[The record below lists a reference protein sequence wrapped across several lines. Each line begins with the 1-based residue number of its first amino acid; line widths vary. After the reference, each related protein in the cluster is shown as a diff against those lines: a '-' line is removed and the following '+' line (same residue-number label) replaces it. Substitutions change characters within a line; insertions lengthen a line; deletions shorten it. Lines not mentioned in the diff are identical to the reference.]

1 MVKLIQEMRYMTLT
15 KEAYKDRLIDKK
27 INECLKVFGAVSIN
41 GPKWCGKTWTSLNHA
56 KTVKYIDT
64 NDKKLFNLAQMDVN
78 QILVGDY
85 PILIDEWQLI
95 PQIWDS
101 VRRKCDEDKIKGK
114 FILTGSAVEKENT
127 VDHSG
132 AGRICKL
139 NMKTMS
145 LYESGDSDGS
155 VSLNDLFKN
164 AEIKNQPTRELT
176 LLEISD
182 LILKGGWPENTD
194 KSAKD
199 SQLIAKSY
207 IEDILDKDINEIDG
221 VQRDRNKM
229 EMLLKSLA
237 RNESTLASNET
248 LIKDIIENEY
258 DSINKET
265 VGEYLNVLDKLFLIE
280 NQQAFN
286 PNVRSRDNVGKTA
299 KRHLTDPSLAC
310 ALLGLNYNKLINDLN
325 TFGFLFEALVERDL
339 RIYSEYNDG
348 ELRHFRNNVSG
359 LEVDAIVIN
368 EDGEYG
374 AVEIKLGANQIEEA
388 KENLLKFYEK
398 VDKKPK
404 FMCIICG
411 LWGNVV
417 KDPVSGIYIL
427 PITSLR
433 P

>member
-1 MVKLIQEMRYMTLT
+1 MTLT
-15 KEAYKDRLIDKK
+15 KEGYKDRLIDKK

-56 KTVKYIDT
+56 KTVKYINT

-368 EDGEYG
+368 EDGEHG

>member
-1 MVKLIQEMRYMTLT
+1 M
-15 KEAYKDRLIDKK
+15 
-27 INECLKVFGAVSIN
+27 KVFGAVSIN

-56 KTVKYIDT
+56 KTVKYINT

-286 PNVRSRDNVGKTA
+286 PNVRSRDNVRKTA

>member
-1 MVKLIQEMRYMTLT
+1 MTLT
-15 KEAYKDRLIDKK
+15 KEGYKDRLIDKK

-155 VSLNDLFKN
+155 VSLKDLFNN

-374 AVEIKLGANQIEEA
+374 AIEIKLGANQIEES

>member
-1 MVKLIQEMRYMTLT
+1 MTLT
-15 KEAYKDRLIDKK
+15 KEGYKDRLIDKK

-56 KTVKYIDT
+56 KTVKYINT

-132 AGRICKL
+132 AGRISKL

>member
-1 MVKLIQEMRYMTLT
+1 MNLT
-15 KEAYKDRLIDKK
+15 NDGYKERLIDKK

-155 VSLNDLFKN
+155 VSLKDLFNN

>member
-1 MVKLIQEMRYMTLT
+1 MTLT
-15 KEAYKDRLIDKK
+15 KEGYKDRLIDKK

-56 KTVKYIDT
+56 KTVKYINT

-114 FILTGSAVEKENT
+114 FILTGSAVKKENT